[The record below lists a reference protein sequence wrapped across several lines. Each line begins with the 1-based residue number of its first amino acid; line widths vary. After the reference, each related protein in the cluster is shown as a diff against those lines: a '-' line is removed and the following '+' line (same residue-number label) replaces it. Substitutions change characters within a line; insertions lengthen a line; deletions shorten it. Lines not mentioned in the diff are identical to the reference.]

1 MILLRGSEKKAF
13 VELVVENGVIIEAV
27 IVV

>member
-1 MILLRGSEKKAF
+1 MILLRASEKQAF
-13 VELVVENGVIIEAV
+13 DELVVENGVIIEAV